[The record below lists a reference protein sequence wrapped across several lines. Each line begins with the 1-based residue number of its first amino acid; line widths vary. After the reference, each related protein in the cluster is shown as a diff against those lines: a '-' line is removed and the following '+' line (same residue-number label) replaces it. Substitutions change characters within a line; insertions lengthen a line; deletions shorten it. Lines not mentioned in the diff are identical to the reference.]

1 MGIFEKQLF
10 YYCILMLSD
19 NILIAVEIRCY
30 RLSFSLSLLTSFKI
44 LTSSRVVLEIYISCY
59 KMFSQIG
66 LIIYLDFNTKKYGML
81 WTEFW
86 WSCSY
91 DMLESYSLWILL
103 SAFILAH
110 IYCYI
115 CVDRVILNIVLSNS
129 LILKWNQCM
138 LTFYI

>member
-1 MGIFEKQLF
+1 
-10 YYCILMLSD
+10 MLSD

-81 WTEFW
+81 
-86 WSCSY
+86 
-91 DMLESYSLWILL
+91 
-103 SAFILAH
+103 
-110 IYCYI
+110 
-115 CVDRVILNIVLSNS
+115 
-129 LILKWNQCM
+129 
-138 LTFYI
+138 